1 MQIWYSTASTETKM
15 GLQTDIDKGGRALA
29 DTFLQLCGVYSFYEK
44 RLESQIVKS
53 SLPNHV
59 AIVLDG
65 NRRWAKMHL
74 LDPAIGHNHGADK
87 AEELLN
93 WIHDIGVKIT
103 TLYILSTE
111 NLERKDQELE
121 NIYKLLEVK
130 LEKLYNDE
138 RVHKRRMKIKA
149 IGDTRLLPRSLQ
161 QILTKLEESTAEYDS
176 MFLNIA
182 IAYGG
187 QKELIEAIR
196 KIAQMAKEGQIE
208 IDEINEKTIESC
220 LYTSHLPQPSPDLIL
235 RTSGE
240 KRLSGFLIWQS
251 AYSELMFMD
260 VFWPEFRKI
269 DLMRAIRTYQRRVRR
284 YGR

>member
-1 MQIWYSTASTETKM
+1 M
-15 GLQTDIDKGGRALA
+15 GLQTSIDNGRKALSE
-29 DTFLQLCGVYSFYEK
+29 TFLQLSGIYSLYE
-44 RLESQIVKS
+44 RHLESEIVKS
-53 SLPNHV
+53 PLPNHV

-65 NRRWAKMHL
+65 NRRWARFNL
-74 LDPAIGHNHGADK
+74 LNPGIGHNHGADK

-93 WIHDIGVKIT
+93 WIHDIGIRIT

-111 NLERKDQELE
+111 NLERKDEELE
-121 NIYKLLEVK
+121 NIYKLLEIK

-149 IGDTRLLPRSLQ
+149 IGDTELLPRNLQ

-176 MFLNIA
+176 MYLNIA

-196 KIAQMAKEGQIE
+196 KIAQMAKQGQIE
-208 IDEINEKTIESC
+208 VDEINETTIESC

-269 DLMRAIRTYQRRVRR
+269 DLMRAIRTYQRRIRR
-284 YGR
+284 YGK

>member
-1 MQIWYSTASTETKM
+1 M
-15 GLQTDIDKGGRALA
+15 GLQTNIDKGGRVLA
-29 DTFLQLCGVYSFYEK
+29 DIILKLSRIYSFYEK
-44 RLESQIVKS
+44 RLESEIAKS
-53 SLPNHV
+53 PLPNHV

-65 NRRWAKMHL
+65 NRRWAQSNL
-74 LDPAIGHNHGADK
+74 LDAAIGHSHGADK
-87 AEELLN
+87 AEALLT
-93 WIHDIGVKIT
+93 WIHDIGIRIT

-111 NLERKDQELE
+111 NLERKDAELE

-130 LEKLYNDE
+130 LESLYNDK
-138 RVHKRRMKIKA
+138 RVHQRRMKIKA
-149 IGDTRLLPRSLQ
+149 IGDIKLLPHNLQ
-161 QILTKLEESTAEYDS
+161 QLLTKLEESTAEYDS

-187 QKELIEAIR
+187 QKELIDAVR

-208 IDEINEKTIESC
+208 ISHINEKTIESC

-240 KRLSGFLIWQS
+240 KRLSGFLIWQG

-284 YGR
+284 YGK

>member
-1 MQIWYSTASTETKM
+1 MFLGKWMQRM

-29 DTFLQLCGVYSFYEK
+29 ETFLQASGIYSIYER
-44 RLESQIVKS
+44 RLESEIIKS
-53 SLPNHV
+53 PLPNHV

-65 NRRWAKMHL
+65 NRRWAKFHL
-74 LDPAIGHNHGADK
+74 LDPVVGHNHGADK

-111 NLERKDQELE
+111 NLERRDQELE
-121 NIYKLLEVK
+121 NIYKLLEIK
-130 LEKLYNDE
+130 LNRLYNDE

-149 IGDTRLLPRSLQ
+149 IGDTKMLPRSLQ
-161 QILTKLEESTAEYDS
+161 EILTKLEESTAEYDS

-196 KIAQMAKEGQIE
+196 KIAQMAKDDRIKV
-208 IDEINEKTIESC
+208 DEINEKTIESC